1 MAAADLAAVQN
12 PIIREQPVAKPIQSL
27 VPMLSA
33 LLLTA
38 CSGEQAEQA
47 PSEEAKVADPR
58 LVQACG
64 LVSDIGFCRVRI
76 GMTLAEARAA
86 FPEPLESFGGDA
98 AGQGLECVMV
108 YPAGRPEQFT
118 FMLVNDRVARVDIL
132 VDGYL
137 TDKGARV
144 GWYEDDVLRV
154 YGDRAKVF
162 PNKYDDTKHDIVV
175 DTRFNYQII
184 FETDGKKVLK
194 YRAGV
199 LPGVGYVEGCG

>member
-1 MAAADLAAVQN
+1 MAAVNLAAVQN
-12 PIIREQPVAKPIQSL
+12 PNIREQPVAKPIQSL
-27 VPMLSA
+27 VPMLSV

-38 CSGEQAEQA
+38 CSGEQAKQT
-47 PSEEAKVADPR
+47 PSEEAKTADPR

-64 LVSDIGFCRVRI
+64 LVSDTGFCRVRI

>member
-1 MAAADLAAVQN
+1 M
-12 PIIREQPVAKPIQSL
+12 AKPIQSL

-38 CSGEQAEQA
+38 CSGSEQAEQA
-47 PSEEAKVADPR
+47 PSEDAKTADPR

-64 LVSDIGFCRVRI
+64 LVSDTGFCRVRI
-76 GMTLAEARAA
+76 GMTLAEARAV
-86 FPEPLESFGGDA
+86 FPVPLESFAGDSA
-98 AGQGLECVMV
+98 ESLECAMV
-108 YPAGRPEQFT
+108 YPEGRPEQFT
-118 FMLVNDRVARVDIL
+118 YMLVNDRVARVVIL

-154 YGDRAKVF
+154 YSDRAKVF

>member
-1 MAAADLAAVQN
+1 MAAVSLAAVQN
-12 PIIREQPVAKPIQSL
+12 PIIREQPVAKPIRSL

-38 CSGEQAEQA
+38 CSGDQAKQA
-47 PSEEAKVADPR
+47 PSEEAATADPR

-64 LVSDIGFCRVRI
+64 VVSDTGFCRVRI

-86 FPEPLESFGGDA
+86 FPEPLDSFGGDSA
-98 AGQGLECVMV
+98 ASLECVMV
-108 YPAGRPEQFT
+108 YPEGRPEQFT

-137 TDKGARV
+137 TDQGARV

-199 LPGVGYVEGCG
+199 LPGVGFVEGCG

>member
-1 MAAADLAAVQN
+1 MAAVNLAAVQN

-27 VPMLSA
+27 VPMLSV

-38 CSGEQAEQA
+38 CSGEQAKQT
-47 PSEEAKVADPR
+47 PSEEAKTADPR

-64 LVSDIGFCRVRI
+64 LVSDTGFCRVRI

>member
-1 MAAADLAAVQN
+1 MQN
-12 PIIREQPVAKPIQSL
+12 PDIREQSVAKLIQNL

-47 PSEEAKVADPR
+47 PSEAAKVADPA

-64 LVSDIGFCRVRI
+64 PVSDTGFCRVRV

-86 FPEPLESFGGDA
+86 FPQPLESFGGA
-98 AGQGLECVMV
+98 AGQSLECAMV
-108 YPAGRPEQFT
+108 YPEGRPEQFT

-199 LPGVGYVEGCG
+199 LPGVGFVEGCG

>member
-1 MAAADLAAVQN
+1 M
-12 PIIREQPVAKPIQSL
+12 AKPIQSL

-38 CSGEQAEQA
+38 CAGGEQAEQA
-47 PSEEAKVADPR
+47 PSEEAKTADPR
-58 LVQACG
+58 LVEACG
-64 LVSDIGFCRVRI
+64 MVSDTGFCRVRI

-86 FPEPLESFGGDA
+86 FPEPLESFAGDSA
-98 AGQGLECVMV
+98 ASLECVMV
-108 YPAGRPEQFT
+108 YPEGRPEQFT
-118 FMLVNDRVARVDIL
+118 FMLVNDRVARVEIL

-154 YGDRAKVF
+154 YGDRAKIF
-162 PNKYDDTKHDIVV
+162 PSKYDDRKRDIVV

-184 FETDGKKVLK
+184 FETDGKRVLK

-199 LPGVGYVEGCG
+199 LPGVGFVEGCG

>member
-1 MAAADLAAVQN
+1 M
-12 PIIREQPVAKPIQSL
+12 AKPIQSL
-27 VPMLSA
+27 VPILSA

-38 CSGEQAEQA
+38 CSGDQAQQA
-47 PSEEAKVADPR
+47 PSEEAKTADPS

-64 LVSDIGFCRVRI
+64 PVSDTGFCHVRV

-86 FPEPLESFGGDA
+86 FPQPLESFGGDSA
-98 AGQGLECVMV
+98 ASLECVMF
-108 YPAGRPEQFT
+108 YPEGRPEQFT
-118 FMLVNDRVARVDIL
+118 YMLVNDRVARVDIL
-132 VDGYL
+132 LGGYI
-137 TDKGARV
+137 TDKGAQI
-144 GWYEDDVLRV
+144 GWSEDDVLRV

-199 LPGVGYVEGCG
+199 LPGVGFVEGCG

>member
-1 MAAADLAAVQN
+1 M
-12 PIIREQPVAKPIQSL
+12 AKPISSL
-27 VPMLSA
+27 VPMLSV

-38 CSGEQAEQA
+38 CSGEQAQQQQ
-47 PSEEAKVADPR
+47 PSEEAKTADPG
-58 LVQACG
+58 LLQACG
-64 LVSDIGFCRVRI
+64 VVSDTSFCHVRM

-86 FPEPLESFGGDA
+86 FPVPLESFGDAA
-98 AGQGLECVMV
+98 AGQSLECAMV
-108 YPAGRPEQFT
+108 FPEGRPEQFT

-144 GWYEDDVLRV
+144 GWWEDDVLRV

-199 LPGVGYVEGCG
+199 LPGVGFVEGCG

>member
-1 MAAADLAAVQN
+1 M
-12 PIIREQPVAKPIQSL
+12 AKPIQSL

-38 CSGEQAEQA
+38 CSGGEQAEQA
-47 PSEEAKVADPR
+47 PSEEAKIADPR
-58 LVQACG
+58 FVQVCG
-64 LVSDIGFCRVRI
+64 PVSDTAFCGVRI

-98 AGQGLECVMV
+98 AGQSLECAIV
-108 YPAGRPEQFT
+108 YPEGRPEQFT
-118 FMLVNDRVARVDIL
+118 YMLINDRVARVDIL
-132 VDGYL
+132 IDGYL

-162 PNKYDDTKHDIVV
+162 PNKYDNTKRDIVV

-199 LPGVGYVEGCG
+199 LPGVGFVEGCG

>member
-1 MAAADLAAVQN
+1 
-12 PIIREQPVAKPIQSL
+12 VAKPIQSL

-38 CSGEQAEQA
+38 CAGGEQAEQA
-47 PSEEAKVADPR
+47 PSEEAKTADPR
-58 LVQACG
+58 LVEACG
-64 LVSDIGFCRVRI
+64 MVSDTGFCRVRI

-86 FPEPLESFGGDA
+86 FPEPLESFAGDSA
-98 AGQGLECVMV
+98 ASLECVMV
-108 YPAGRPEQFT
+108 YPEGRPEQFT
-118 FMLVNDRVARVDIL
+118 FMLVNDRVARVEIL

-154 YGDRAKVF
+154 YGDRAKIF
-162 PNKYDDTKHDIVV
+162 PNKYDDTKRDIVV

-184 FETDGKKVLK
+184 FETDGKKILK